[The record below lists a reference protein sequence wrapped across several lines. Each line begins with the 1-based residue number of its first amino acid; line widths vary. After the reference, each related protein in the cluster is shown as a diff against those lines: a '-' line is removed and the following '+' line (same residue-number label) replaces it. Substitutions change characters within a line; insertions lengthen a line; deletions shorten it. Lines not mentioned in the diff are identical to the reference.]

1 MARLILWRHA
11 LDKGQADEAK
21 RLEAEL
27 RKDYGS
33 CVDHNG
39 RLILEW
45 IVLVSL
51 KTEGCGR

>member
-1 MARLILWRHA
+1 MARLILWRLA
-11 LDKGQADEAK
+11 RDKGQADEAK

-33 CVDHNG
+33 CVDHDG

-45 IVLVSL
+45 VVLGSL
-51 KTEGCGR
+51 KTEG